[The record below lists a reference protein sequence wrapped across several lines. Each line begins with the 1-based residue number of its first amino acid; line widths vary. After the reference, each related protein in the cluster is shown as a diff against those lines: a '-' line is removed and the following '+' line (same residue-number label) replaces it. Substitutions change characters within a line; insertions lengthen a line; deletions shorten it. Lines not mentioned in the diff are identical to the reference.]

1 MEREVVE
8 ETVNREPLCSLIKF
22 VDVVCRGGGMERRR
36 IGTYDVRVTLNVSII
51 SLTLLILSSH
61 KTTTGSTVKS
71 STHTPPLRQQQRDQS
86 EGNSQYKYYKY
97 TSSFIRSI
105 YIYIIYIYISYTIQL
120 VK

>member
-1 MEREVVE
+1 M
-8 ETVNREPLCSLIKF
+8 
-22 VDVVCRGGGMERRR
+22 CRVGGMECRR

-71 STHTPPLRQQQRDQS
+71 STHTPPLRQQRDQS
-86 EGNSQYKYYKY
+86 EGNSKYEYY
-97 TSSFIRSI
+97 TDTHLHL
-105 YIYIIYIYISYTIQL
+105 YGVYISYTIQL